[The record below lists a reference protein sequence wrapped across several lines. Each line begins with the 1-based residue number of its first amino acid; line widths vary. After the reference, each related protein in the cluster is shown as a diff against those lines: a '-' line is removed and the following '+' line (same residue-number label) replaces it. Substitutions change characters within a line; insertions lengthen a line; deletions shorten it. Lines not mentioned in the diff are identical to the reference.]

1 MSDIRYEWDYVKNN
15 ANIKKHGISFD
26 EAITVFADE
35 NLMIMADEDH
45 SEDEERFVVL
55 GFSEHSRLLV
65 VCHCY
70 KESDE
75 VIRIFSARK
84 ATKTEE
90 RFYRGVL

>member
-1 MSDIRYEWDYVKNN
+1 MSDIRYEWDHAKNN
-15 ANIKKHGISFD
+15 ANIRKHGISFN
-26 EAITVFADE
+26 EAITVFTDE

-45 SEDEERFVVL
+45 SEDEERFIVL
-55 GFSEHSRLLV
+55 GFSEHPRLLV

-75 VIRIFSARK
+75 VVRIFSARK